1 MYKYCFEQILKSKRR
16 PKMTKIISRS
26 YFDKNVPIPIILH
39 PSWLGQKKQGV
50 SLSPYL
56 IKNEFQKQQYFH
68 YYFKPHTLQY
78 PCPQLQFINSGAKNE
93 DLIED
98 LENLYKVNASLKTPR
113 INIGGDHSMSIATL
127 AYTLNNFPDAKVLWI
142 DAHPD
147 INTFE
152 KSDTKNVHGMPLS
165 LLSQLDKEYSNNF
178 NFIKNH
184 LCLHNLLYVGIRSI
198 DDYEKE
204 IIDKYNISYIPSTI
218 VNKHTEECIH
228 IIKNFV
234 HNSPLHL
241 SLDVDSLSAE
251 LMPCTGTPVEDG
263 IHFEQLKKLIHHIT
277 FIQNIVNV
285 DIVELNII
293 DGNED
298 THIRNDCLEKTTIL
312 FQNILKNMAKL

>member
-1 MYKYCFEQILKSKRR
+1 MYKHCGKLLKHNHYNSVTNVLKRN
-16 PKMTKIISRS
+16 
-26 YFDKNVPIPIILH
+26 YFDHNTPVPIILH

-68 YYFKPHTLQY
+68 YYFKPHTLKKE
-78 PCPQLQFINSGAKNE
+78 CPQVKYINSGAKNE
-93 DLIED
+93 DLVED
-98 LENLYKVNASLKTPR
+98 LENLYKVNASFNTPR

-127 AYTLNNFPDAKVLWI
+127 AYTLNNYPDAKVLWI

-165 LLSQLDKEYSNNF
+165 LLSQLDKYYSKSF
-178 NFIKNH
+178 NFIENP
-184 LCLHNLLYVGIRSI
+184 LCLHNLLYIGIRSI

-228 IIKNFV
+228 IIKNFI

-241 SLDVDSLSAE
+241 SLDVDSLSSE
-251 LMPCTGTPVEDG
+251 LMPCTGTPVDDG
-263 IHFEQLKKLIHHIT
+263 IHFQQLKKIVHHVSLM
-277 FIQNIVNV
+277 QNLVNV
-285 DIVELNII
+285 DIVELNVI
-293 DGNED
+293 DGNENSH
-298 THIRNDCLEKTTIL
+298 TRNDCLEKTTIL
-312 FQNILKNMAKL
+312 FQNILNNMTKL